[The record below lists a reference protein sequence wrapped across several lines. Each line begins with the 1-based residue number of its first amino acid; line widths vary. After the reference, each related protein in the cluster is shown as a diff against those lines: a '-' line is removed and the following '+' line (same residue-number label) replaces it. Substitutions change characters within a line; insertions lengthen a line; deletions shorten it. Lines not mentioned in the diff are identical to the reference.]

1 MQRSEEVPLAVAVI
15 LPFSVDNTTSA
26 HYACWRIRHRHMGRK
41 AKMKNVNQ
49 RCRTLISGGL
59 DHSHWFFCLSVCT
72 ACGVEHS
79 GGRCLHCRWL
89 LCGQGGS
96 LRVDDMHLRDIST
109 CGWRSMLYAFQ
120 KQTFS
125 EELLRLW
132 GATCYIMDQSAFF
145 LFFWGGVFDWGAFT
159 FMLAYYSM

>member
-15 LPFSVDNTTSA
+15 LPFSADNTTSA
-26 HYACWRIRHRHMGRK
+26 RYTSWRIRHRHMGRK
-41 AKMKNVNQ
+41 EKMKNVNQ
-49 RCRTLISGGL
+49 CCRTLISRGL

-96 LRVDDMHLRDIST
+96 LRVDDMHSTDIST

-120 KQTFS
+120 KRISLRRSADTLRCN
-125 EELLRLW
+125 LLYNGSKCLLFIFLCFWLRSFYLHVSRL
-132 GATCYIMDQSAFF
+132 TVYN
-145 LFFWGGVFDWGAFT
+145 
-159 FMLAYYSM
+159 